1 MQIITVFV
9 LGYLSTAILIVYGKA
24 LAIVTKRPIVDV
36 ARVLNPCQYELTWIG
51 YRNNLIQV
59 LMEGNN
65 WSTWVQ
71 CITVIFDFEELIS
84 INKDAIDWW
93 SWILTEH
100 KVVIRLSSVKKWGI
114 LLNIVRI
121 ISNDFKVSLRNSF
134 PVVQEKKW
142 PVKSLITENS
152 GRTKDKTWW
161 VKICLSTDRYFDPCR
176 VYLNTWDCFN
186 KLILCT
192 FI

>member
-65 WSTWVQ
+65 WST
-71 CITVIFDFEELIS
+71 
-84 INKDAIDWW
+84 
-93 SWILTEH
+93 
-100 KVVIRLSSVKKWGI
+100 
-114 LLNIVRI
+114 
-121 ISNDFKVSLRNSF
+121 
-134 PVVQEKKW
+134 
-142 PVKSLITENS
+142 
-152 GRTKDKTWW
+152 
-161 VKICLSTDRYFDPCR
+161 
-176 VYLNTWDCFN
+176 
-186 KLILCT
+186 
-192 FI
+192 